1 MKILLRKKSGLDAGK
16 TRAGILFVLPSILIF
31 SVFVFI
37 PLINTFVFST
47 LNFDM
52 MFNNVHFLG
61 FSNYVKLFHDQSF
74 FNALYNTVYYTLG
87 VVPIQLVLALLVAV
101 AVSKQTKLNSVFR
114 SIYFLPAICS
124 MTIIS
129 IVWTFL
135 IDKDIGIVSY
145 FLSRIGIKVPALLKD
160 PFWAMP
166 TIILVGVWKNF
177 GFNMVILVA
186 GLQGIP
192 DSYYEAAEVDGAS
205 SVVKFFKITIPMLMP
220 TLTFVVVNSIISSFQ
235 VFDQVFVMTRGGP
248 LFKTETVVQ
257 YIYKTVFSSYDMG
270 YASTV
275 AVALFIL
282 TICVSLYMFKV
293 MRKRE
298 NDYE

>member
-1 MKILLRKKSGLDAGK
+1 MKTSLGRKSRLESVQA
-16 TRAGILFVLPSILIF
+16 RAGILFVLPSILVF

-47 LNFDM
+47 LSFDM
-52 MFNNVHFLG
+52 MFKNVNFLG
-61 FSNYVKLFHDQSF
+61 LSNYVKLLNDQKF
-74 FNALYNTVYYTLG
+74 FNALYNTAYYTLG
-87 VVPIQLVLALLVAV
+87 VVPLQVALALLVAT
-101 AVSKQTKLNSVFR
+101 AISKQTKLNSIFKSV
-114 SIYFLPAICS
+114 YFLPAICS

-145 FLSRIGIKVPALLKD
+145 FLSRIGIQIPALLKD
-160 PFWAMP
+160 PVWAMP

-186 GLQGIP
+186 GLQGIS
-192 DSYYEAAEVDGAS
+192 DTYYEAAEIDGAS
-205 SVVKFFKITIPMLMP
+205 AAKKFFKITIPMLMP

-235 VFDQVFVMTRGGP
+235 VFDQVYVMTRGGP

-257 YIYKTVFSSYDMG
+257 YIYKTVFSNYDMG
-270 YASTV
+270 YASTI
-275 AVALFIL
+275 AVALFII
-282 TICVSLYMFKV
+282 TICVSLYLFKV
-293 MRKRE
+293 MRKGERDFE
-298 NDYE
+298 